1 MARISPEEMV
11 VRLEK
16 GKPIPAILL
25 LGEEAYLRD
34 TCREQLIERFV
45 PEAART
51 WAVSRYSAGR
61 GETQAALDQAQ
72 TMAMLSPQQVVF
84 LEDVKVIEELGE
96 KNRDAAVA
104 QLEAY
109 LKNRAPFTVMVLE
122 ATGLDQRM
130 KLGKLLAEKAL
141 VVECGLGEKPEER
154 QAAAVALARAIGKEQ
169 GVEFEKGAAED
180 LAEFVAAD
188 LMRLKTEID
197 KLATYA
203 AEKKVI
209 GREDVSALVIS
220 EKTTTV
226 WELADMLAS
235 RQSKKAQEFLDRLL
249 RDGEEPLQMLGA
261 MAWMYRKLIEASEVK
276 GVTNGWQA
284 ARALGMRPEQA
295 ALALQNARRIS
306 KARLLKGL
314 GALRAIGERGFVM
327 ADAAVM
333 VRQQRGGFI
342 ADDGSLQVGAGKI
355 ADRFQ
360 GAPGRC
366 DENLDFD
373 PGVPNGNGSA
383 QIS

>member
-11 VRLEK
+11 VRLEN

-109 LKNRAPFTVMVLE
+109 LKNPAPFTVMVLE

-188 LMRLKTEID
+188 LMRLKTFVAADLMRLKTEID

-203 AEKKVI
+203 AVKKVI
-209 GREDVSALVIS
+209 GRADVSALVIS

-226 WELADMLAS
+226 WELADILAS

-249 RDGEEPLQMLGA
+249 REGEEPVRIVGGI
-261 MAWMYRKLIEASEVK
+261 AWMFRKLIEASELK
-276 GVTNGWQA
+276 GGTNGWQA
-284 ARALGMRPEQA
+284 ARALGMAPAQA
-295 ALALQNARRIS
+295 ELALQNARKIS
-306 KARLLKGL
+306 KHRLLAGL
-314 GALRAIGERGFVM
+314 HALRN
-327 ADAAVM
+327 
-333 VRQQRGGFI
+333 
-342 ADDGSLQVGAGKI
+342 ADDRLKGSGAEPRTVMEFLVTQLTSG
-355 ADRFQ
+355 
-360 GAPGRC
+360 
-366 DENLDFD
+366 E
-373 PGVPNGNGSA
+373 A
-383 QIS
+383 QASRA